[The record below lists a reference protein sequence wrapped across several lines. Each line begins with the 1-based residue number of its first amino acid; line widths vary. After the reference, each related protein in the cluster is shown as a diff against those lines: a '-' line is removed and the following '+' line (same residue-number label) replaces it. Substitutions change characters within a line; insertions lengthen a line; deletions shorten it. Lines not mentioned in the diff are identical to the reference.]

1 MGVDPRLALA
11 AQGQAGPMG
20 GGIPPMGPN
29 QPPVP
34 PQTPSPG
41 PIQGVSPQMNATMG
55 QISPN
60 FGQMQGASS
69 ALALQANPQ
78 LAQMQQMQQQP
89 DPVND
94 PIVVNLLSQ
103 PRQAPIDPEWAMPA
117 NKRKGFQPLPERGY
131 ILDVAMQDLNR
142 NQALIDR
149 MQRDLALYRQKG
161 PYNTPPIFDPAKEV
175 AFKAATLSNIVNKLT
190 NMSSAG
196 DWRWVIPFQ
205 DEKSK
210 EGSQIVENW
219 LSYVRQCEEEY
230 YALGG
235 GDADLQWDEFWYLY
249 QYGRLVTRI
258 LPDPADP
265 NHPFNESL
273 LDPSTCFPT
282 FADSKEGMIRMT
294 RIYTSKV
301 VDVIRAYSQYDSSLQ
316 DKIIA
321 QMGYDGED
329 VGRYYLQEGKV
340 VEYWDTFNRAVYFRD
355 IELMREPHELGYV
368 PFIYVI
374 ARGEPRSVIT
384 PQGAGYYQLDE
395 YNNAIYHASS
405 REDLAEKGVSVFHHI
420 VNTHRM
426 QEVVYTLLISEVLK
440 AQNPAV
446 INYSAPQMAGQAPP
460 PLAYYPGAANQRV
473 LNAQKV
479 EIVPT
484 SPRPTDTSPVLNK
497 ISGDITE
504 GTINPAMYGSMD
516 GSNIAG
522 FAVESLISAAR
533 DTVLPYTSAWSRFQ
547 ALKGR
552 MYCKQY
558 LSHVAPSGTTINVA
572 MEGKYGSSP
581 SKLLTPQI
589 VQATGIHITVEM
601 IGVSDQALPSMV
613 QTSSLAVEKGLWSRR
628 KAMEHLGEKDPGKM
642 LQDIITERAIE
653 HPEIM
658 ENIIIP
664 QMFMKNGQNDLAY
677 MWGFLVVLPK
687 LIQTMGSLMGGMGM
701 APGGGGPPG
710 PGGQTSQPNGPQP
723 NGQSNPMAGR
733 DRGPSTGPQPGQGRG
748 PAR

>member
-1 MGVDPRLALA
+1 MDKFP
-11 AQGQAGPMG
+11 
-20 GGIPPMGPN
+20 IPPALMGLDPLVPQQIPGQLGIMGNIPQPQAPVNN
-29 QPPVP
+29 Q
-34 PQTPSPG
+34 
-41 PIQGVSPQMNATMG
+41 
-55 QISPN
+55 
-60 FGQMQGASS
+60 
-69 ALALQANPQ
+69 LALQTNPM
-78 LAQMQQMQQQP
+78 LQQMQQFQQQTPPQP
-89 DPVND
+89 QNPND
-94 PIVVNLLSQ
+94 PIIVNLMNR
-103 PRQAPIDPEWAMPA
+103 PRQAPIDPEWGLPPT
-117 NKRKGFQPLPERGY
+117 KRRGYAPLPDRGY
-131 ILDVAMQDLNR
+131 ILDVARQDLNR
-142 NQALIDR
+142 HRALIDR

-161 PYNTPPIFDPAKEV
+161 PYNTPPIFDPTKEV

-190 NMSSAG
+190 NMASAG

-219 LSYVRQCEEEY
+219 LQYVRRCEEEY

-235 GDADLQWDEFWYLY
+235 GDASLQWDEFWYLF
-249 QYGRLVTRI
+249 QYGRLVARI
-258 LPDPADP
+258 LPDPKDQH
-265 NHPFNESL
+265 HPFNEAL
-273 LDPSTCFPT
+273 LDPTTCFPT

-294 RIYTSKV
+294 RIYTAKV
-301 VDVIRAYSQYDSSLQ
+301 VDVIRVYSQYDDKLQ
-316 DKIIA
+316 DKIIS
-321 QMGYDGED
+321 QMGYDGDD
-329 VGRYYLQEGKV
+329 VGRYYLQEGQV
-340 VEYWDTFNRAVYFRD
+340 VEYWDPWNRAVYFRD
-355 IELMREPHELGYV
+355 IELMRDSHELGYV
-368 PFIYVI
+368 PFVYVV
-374 ARGEPRSVIT
+374 ARGEPRGVVT

-395 YNNAIYHASS
+395 YNNAIYHASN
-405 REDLAEKGVSVFHHI
+405 REDLAEKGVSVYHHI
-420 VNTHRM
+420 VNTHKM

-533 DTVLPYTSAWSRFQ
+533 DTVLPYTQAWTRFQ

-558 LSHVAPSGTTINVA
+558 LSHVAPSGTSISVA

-589 VQATGIHITVEM
+589 VQEAGKITVEL

-613 QTSSLAVEKGLWSRR
+613 QTAAMAVEKGLWSRR
-628 KAMEHLGEKDPGKM
+628 KAMEHLGEKDPAKM

-658 ENIIIP
+658 ENIVIP
-664 QMFMKNGQNDLAY
+664 QMFMKQGQSDLAY

-687 LIQTMGSLMGGMGM
+687 LIQTMSGLMGGMGM
-701 APGGGGPPG
+701 APPGGPQ
-710 PGGQTSQPNGPQP
+710 GQPSPPNGPQP
-723 NGQSNPMAGR
+723 NGQSNPQAMRA
-733 DRGPSTGPQPGQGRG
+733 RGPSTGPQPGQGRG
-748 PAR
+748 PQR